1 MVARTQAF
9 AEVKKRKKTFGPP
22 RSRPRDHQSGRGD
35 ERLLRGVS
43 ELENRT
49 RTLEAEGK
57 ARLRFSHQVGLGLLL
72 SHCVHNTM
80 DGDRERE
87 RETAGGVAREKTFWG
102 GSPLRQD

>member
-9 AEVKKRKKTFGPP
+9 AEVKKRKKTFGHF
-22 RSRPRDHQSGRGD
+22 RSRPRDHQSGLGD

-43 ELENRT
+43 DLENRT
-49 RTLEAEGK
+49 RTLAAEGK

-87 RETAGGVAREKTFWG
+87 RETAGVAREKTFWG

>member
-1 MVARTQAF
+1 MVAPTQAF
-9 AEVKKRKKTFGPP
+9 AEVKKRKKTFGHF
-22 RSRPRDHQSGRGD
+22 RSRPRDHQSGLGD

-57 ARLRFSHQVGLGLLL
+57 ARLRFSHHVGLGLLL
-72 SHCVHNTM
+72 SHNTM
-80 DGDRERE
+80 DGDREIE